1 LKKFK
6 IQEWKMWQVEKAKKE
21 KEKEME
27 FVDNHF
33 RTSR

>member
-1 LKKFK
+1 
-6 IQEWKMWQVEKAKKE
+6 MWQVEKAKKE